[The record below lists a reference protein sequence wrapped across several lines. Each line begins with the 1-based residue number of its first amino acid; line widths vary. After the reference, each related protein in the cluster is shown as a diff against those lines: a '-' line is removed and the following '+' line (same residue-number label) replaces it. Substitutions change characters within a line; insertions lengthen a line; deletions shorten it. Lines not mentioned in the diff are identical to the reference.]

1 MNPNLSVLILIYI
14 CNFEFQGRINIFSNE
29 IVFSIFP
36 LEFLCPNPNFSHK
49 ISDTL
54 LQSEYQCSN
63 PNFSDENTVSIS
75 ESEIQFAKPYF
86 RQRIRSLNISI
97 TISVCPL
104 NISIGILVFNCYL

>member
-36 LEFLCPNPNFSHK
+36 LEFLCANPNFSHK
-49 ISDTL
+49 ISDTV

-63 PNFSDENTVSIS
+63 PNFSDENTV
-75 ESEIQFAKPYF
+75 
-86 RQRIRSLNISI
+86 
-97 TISVCPL
+97 
-104 NISIGILVFNCYL
+104 